1 MRTLSSLQGR
11 KVVTESGESLGS
23 LYDLRGELGART
35 LRVTGLVA
43 GTRGFLEH
51 LGITRRSRT
60 TAIPWSDVVRIEG
73 QRIVV
78 RDQNR

>member
-23 LYDLRGELGART
+23 LYDLRGELGGRT
-35 LRVTGLVA
+35 LRVTGLVT

-51 LGITRRSRT
+51 LGITRRS
-60 TAIPWSDVVRIEG
+60 AAVIPWDDVVRIEG
-73 QRIVV
+73 KRIVV
-78 RDQNR
+78 RDQKS

>member
-51 LGITRRSRT
+51 LGITRRSAT
-60 TAIPWSDVVRIEG
+60 VIPWDDVVRIEG
-73 QRIVV
+73 KRIVV
-78 RDQNR
+78 RDQKS